1 MWKNSPKNNQ
11 MLSILIRILF
21 EEYLESQL
29 RALTLH
35 DETIQKNI
43 DIIAQYSSRKPRK
56 DKGTYGYL
64 DWMKD
69 PIGDG
74 ESKSFY
80 RGYIIIPEILLQ
92 EGLLRG
98 KAKEVRIHEI
108 LEEPGGIYKFI
119 RDEPRDGVTVIRKSE
134 ILYGLVLLSIDP
146 AEKILGAI
154 DHILKMY
161 IPDFTSPGTRTW
173 TSAGAAVLLNHIPEL
188 EKILYRKKDK
198 IITKYI
204 KAFPKFYDGNVY
216 CKCQSSEGDPKTA
229 PLFIFSSDEIA
240 AAEFCFQKTIDCQKA
255 FTNNR
260 NYFTVRGEAKR
271 AYLFHK
277 EIVTNET
284 IIGYCRNHH
293 YDDGVK
299 EVVTQESLISPKE
312 VGIDLKEYAEKY
324 AIIFNR

>member
-1 MWKNSPKNNQ
+1 MWENGLKNNQ

-43 DIIAQYSSRKPRK
+43 DIIAHYSSRKPRK
-56 DKGTYGYL
+56 DKGAYGYL

-74 ESKSFY
+74 ESKSYY
-80 RGYIIIPEILLQ
+80 RGYIIVPEILLQ

-98 KAKEVRIHEI
+98 KAKQVRIDEI
-108 LEEPGGIYKFI
+108 LEEPGGIYEFF
-119 RDEPRDGVTVIRKSE
+119 RDEPRDGVTVIKKDE
-134 ILYGLVLLSIDP
+134 ILYGLVLLSIEP

-161 IPDFTSPGTRTW
+161 IPDFTRPGTRTW
-173 TSAGAAVLLNHIPEL
+173 TSAAAAVLLNHIPEL
-188 EKILYRKKDK
+188 EKISNTKKDLT
-198 IITKYI
+198 ITKDI
-204 KAFPKFYDGNVY
+204 KSLPRFYDGNVY

-229 PLFIFSSDEIA
+229 PLFIIRSNETA
-240 AAEFCFQKTIDCQKA
+240 AAEFCFQKVIDCQKS

-260 NYFTVRGEAKR
+260 SYFTGKGEAKS
-271 AYLFHK
+271 AYIFHK
-277 EIVTNET
+277 EVVTNET
-284 IIGYCRNHH
+284 IIGYFKNHH

-299 EVVTQESLISPKE
+299 EVVTRESLISPKE

-324 AIIFNR
+324 VIIFNG